1 MTTTNRMKPRA
12 VSVPTGAT
20 ETTILGLGFEGV
32 LNGAHVAALTVD
44 CTGIAV
50 VHTLRLY
57 RRATG
62 AAADAYALFSGP
74 TALTASIANA
84 VDVADIDGYDI
95 KATLT
100 QASGATTA
108 PTISWGASR

>member
-74 TALTASIANA
+74 TTLAASAVNNTNLTGLA
-84 VDVADIDGYDI
+84 GYDV
-95 KATLT
+95 KATLE
-100 QASGATTA
+100 QASGSTTT
-108 PTISWGASR
+108 PTISWSASR